1 MQDQM
6 VVAMKGPWKWDNG
19 AVNNLLDGYDDQKL
33 NLSII
38 EGIGFDQE
46 GQRGW
51 LSRLER
57 VGMWMVL
64 AERANSDQ
72 VHVVHVER
80 VGHAIVMMTTLSP
93 ISSIRWLLLC
103 AVGS

>member
-1 MQDQM
+1 M

-46 GQRGW
+46 GQRG
-51 LSRLER
+51 
-57 VGMWMVL
+57 
-64 AERANSDQ
+64 
-72 VHVVHVER
+72 
-80 VGHAIVMMTTLSP
+80 
-93 ISSIRWLLLC
+93 
-103 AVGS
+103 